1 MSSKIAVYF
10 LIFISILLL
19 SCEKSNKKEDVTI
32 SGRELL
38 VNKIPYVIKGI
49 CYHPVPKGSDKRS
62 FDYLT
67 EDLALMVEAGI
78 NTIRVYE
85 PIDDKSK
92 FGKISYI
99 LILNQANNQFLNIN
113 SHPYL
118 QIGIVLTNFNAEF
131 GTLIIVLTKE

>member
-78 NTIRVYE
+78 NTIRVYA
-85 PIDDKSK
+85 PIDDK
-92 FGKISYI
+92 
-99 LILNQANNQFLNIN
+99 A
-113 SHPYL
+113 
-118 QIGIVLTNFNAEF
+118 VLDEINAEF
-131 GTLIIVLTKE
+131 VNIS